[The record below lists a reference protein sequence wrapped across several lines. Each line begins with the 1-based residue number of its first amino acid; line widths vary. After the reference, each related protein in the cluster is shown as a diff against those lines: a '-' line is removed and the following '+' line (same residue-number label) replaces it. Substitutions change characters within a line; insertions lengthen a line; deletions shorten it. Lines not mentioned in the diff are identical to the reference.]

1 MFSTTSPET
10 CLSISCHVPHLSD
23 DGVILWNWNPTPI
36 KHVYIWVALAMVSPH
51 SKRMLT
57 IISVIIS
64 PSYSFSILPWSLTQL
79 SILSPVFFTFSY
91 HICTFEIGKA
101 KEKGREGKERKGKGR
116 AGKGMAGQSMA
127 GQGGEG
133 KGRMTRK
140 WKSLFGIILMMLLL

>member
-1 MFSTTSPET
+1 MSCPGHGVSSQQKDADYITCHNFSLILIFYPSLISDTTFYPFP
-10 CLSISCHVPHLSD
+10 C
-23 DGVILWNWNPTPI
+23 
-36 KHVYIWVALAMVSPH
+36 
-51 SKRMLT
+51 
-57 IISVIIS
+57 
-64 PSYSFSILPWSLTQL
+64 F
-79 SILSPVFFTFSY
+79 FFTFSY

-140 WKSLFGIILMMLLL
+140 